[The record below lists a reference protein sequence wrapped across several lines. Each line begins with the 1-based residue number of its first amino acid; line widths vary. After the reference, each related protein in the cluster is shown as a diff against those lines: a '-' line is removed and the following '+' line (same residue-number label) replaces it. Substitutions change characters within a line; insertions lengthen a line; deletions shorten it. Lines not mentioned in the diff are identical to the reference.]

1 MDLINTLILL
11 TALEEI
17 FCSATEKVI
26 SINGCATHVSEN
38 PDTFFDGLKGS
49 EPLSVI
55 TKPKYIK
62 SAKGL
67 KRDFCEKDVK
77 TDNDDV
83 SSSNLSSNCVV
94 AERTHIKES
103 EENGNSKSSSDCFDS
118 DWELKQDTVNE
129 GKEKLFLSLA
139 SHNGKLLSFPDN
151 DQKHDNLQENL
162 GIFIGT
168 LKRMNLNTKN

>member
-1 MDLINTLILL
+1 M
-11 TALEEI
+11 
-17 FCSATEKVI
+17 
-26 SINGCATHVSEN
+26 SEN
-38 PDTFFDGLKGS
+38 PDISSERLKGS

-55 TKPKYIK
+55 TNPKCIK

-94 AERTHIKES
+94 AERGHKKEF
-103 EENGNSKSSSDCFDS
+103 EENGNSKTSSDCCDS
-118 DWELKQDTVNE
+118 DWELKQDSVNE

-151 DQKHDNLQENL
+151 DQKHDNLQQNL
-162 GIFIGT
+162 GIFNGT
-168 LKRMNLNTKN
+168 SKRINWT

>member
-17 FCSATEKVI
+17 FHSAAEKVI

-38 PDTFFDGLKGS
+38 PDTSFDRLKGS

-94 AERTHIKES
+94 AERTHKKES

-118 DWELKQDTVNE
+118 DWEFKQDTLNE
-129 GKEKLFLSLA
+129 EKEKLFLSLA

-151 DQKHDNLQENL
+151 DQKHDNLQEIL
-162 GIFIGT
+162 GIFD
-168 LKRMNLNTKN
+168 KR